1 MLYPYWLKT
10 KQGNVKSDSIT
21 YCPIK
26 KCIKAILNSPVD
38 IDINSNEH
46 IKYKE
51 QYFQNE
57 LVLLSDNQ
65 ALRLENIG
73 FEFNKNETIEINTY
87 KNVIKFCN
95 YIKNNE
101 CILSDENSIIIK
113 SLLENIDDIINFL
126 II

>member
-1 MLYPYWLKT
+1 M
-10 KQGNVKSDSIT
+10 
-21 YCPIK
+21 
-26 KCIKAILNSPVD
+26 
-38 IDINSNEH
+38 
-46 IKYKE
+46 
-51 QYFQNE
+51 
-57 LVLLSDNQ
+57 LSDNQ